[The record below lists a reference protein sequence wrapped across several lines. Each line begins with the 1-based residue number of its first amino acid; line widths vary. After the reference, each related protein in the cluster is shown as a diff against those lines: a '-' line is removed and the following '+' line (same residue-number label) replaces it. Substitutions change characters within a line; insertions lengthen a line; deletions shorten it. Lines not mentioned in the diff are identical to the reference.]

1 MASIQKRGSTWVV
14 EVCIDRKRQSKSFAT
29 KREAT
34 AWGNEK
40 EQNGLAP
47 RKTLS
52 DLIEKYRPIAEKHR
66 GYQAELSR
74 MNHLAGSDIGNVLLD
89 RITPARLAE
98 YRDSRLKEVA
108 PVSVRREM
116 IILSAMFKIAVDEW
130 GWLSSNPLGTVKKP
144 SPSKARMRGITS
156 EEIETICKNLA
167 PMRAGKQV
175 EAMFLFAIETGMRLS
190 EILSIQWEDVSD
202 KTVFLQR
209 TKNGDSRTVPLS
221 LKAREII
228 AGRRGIDPE
237 SVFTLAAHTASKAF
251 QRASVSGVHFHDS
264 RSEAITRLSK
274 KLEVMQLAK
283 MIGHRD
289 LRSLM
294 IYYAEKAEEMADKL

>member
-1 MASIQKRGSTWVV
+1 MASIQKRGAAWVA
-14 EVCIDRKRQSKSFAT
+14 EVCIDRKRKSKSFPT

-34 AWGNEK
+34 LWANEK

-52 DLIEKYRPIAEKHR
+52 DLINEYRSIAEKHR

-74 MNHLAGSDIGNVLLD
+74 MDHLARSDLGNVLLD
-89 RITPARLAE
+89 RLTPAKLAE
-98 YRDSRLKEVA
+98 YRNNRLKEVS

-116 IILSAMFKIAVDEW
+116 IIMSAMFKVAVDEW
-130 GWLSSNPLGTVKKP
+130 GWLPSNPLNTVKKP
-144 SPSKARMRGITS
+144 SPGKARMRGITQD
-156 EEIETICKNLA
+156 EIDAICKNLA
-167 PMRAGKQV
+167 PMAAGKQV
-175 EAMFLFAIETGMRLS
+175 EAMFRFSLETGMRLS
-190 EILSIQWEDVSD
+190 EILSIRWEDVSE

-221 LKAREII
+221 QKAREII
-228 AGRRGIDPE
+228 AERRGIDPE
-237 SVFTLAAHTASKAF
+237 SVFTLASHTASKAF
-251 QRASVSGVHFHDS
+251 QRASINGVHFHDA

-274 KLEVMQLAK
+274 KLDVLQLAK

-289 LRSLM
+289 LKSLLH
-294 IYYAEKAEEMADKL
+294 YYAEKEEEIADKL